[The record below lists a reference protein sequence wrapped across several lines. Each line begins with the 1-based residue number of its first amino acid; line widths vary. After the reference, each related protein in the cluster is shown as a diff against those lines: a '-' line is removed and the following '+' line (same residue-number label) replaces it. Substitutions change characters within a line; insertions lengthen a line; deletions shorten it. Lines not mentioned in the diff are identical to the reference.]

1 MVNGGGWN
9 LLLFIKLGSVDRGI
23 MIGLR
28 TKEKYMLLNVVIG
41 TPLVAPEE
49 LLAFNLDD
57 WNTNERQK
65 TLFTETRYLP
75 AILKEA
81 GIVSSTNEVR
91 KNNPKLNITL
101 DRPDCMM
108 VKWGKKFLFI
118 VVGE

>member
-1 MVNGGGWN
+1 MVDHG
-9 LLLFIKLGSVDRGI
+9 V

-28 TKEKYMLLNVVIG
+28 TKEKYMFLNVVIG
-41 TPLVAPEE
+41 TPLVSPEE

-57 WNTNERQK
+57 WNNNEKQH

-75 AILKEA
+75 AVLKEA

-91 KNNPKLNITL
+91 KNKPKLNIIL

-108 VKWGKKFLFI
+108 IKWEKIFVHCSRRIK
-118 VVGE
+118 

>member
-1 MVNGGGWN
+1 MVNGDDWSS
-9 LLLFIKLGSVDRGI
+9 LPFIKLGLVDRGT

-28 TKEKYMLLNVVIG
+28 TKEKYMFLNVVIG
-41 TPLVAPEE
+41 IPLVAPEE

-57 WNTNERQK
+57 WNTNEKQK

-75 AILKEA
+75 AVLKEA

-101 DRPDCMM
+101 DKPDCMM

>member
-1 MVNGGGWN
+1 MENGDGWS
-9 LLLFIKLGSVDRGI
+9 LFLFIKHGMAARGT
-23 MIGLR
+23 MIGLKI
-28 TKEKYMLLNVVIG
+28 KEKCMFLNVVIG

-57 WNTNERQK
+57 WNNNEKQH

-91 KNNPKLNITL
+91 KNKPKLNIAL
-101 DRPDCMM
+101 DNPDCMM
-108 VKWGKKFLFI
+108 IKWGKKFLFV

>member
-1 MVNGGGWN
+1 M
-9 LLLFIKLGSVDRGI
+9 F
-23 MIGLR
+23 
-28 TKEKYMLLNVVIG
+28 LNVVIG
-41 TPLVAPEE
+41 TPLVDPEE

-57 WNTNERQK
+57 WNNNEKQH

-81 GIVSSTNEVR
+81 GVVSSTNEVR
-91 KNNPKLNITL
+91 KNKPKLNITL

-108 VKWGKKFLFI
+108 IKWGKKFLFI